1 MNCEEMWRFVDLLA
15 NERQY
20 KIQQLLQKNGA
31 VSTSNLV
38 SQLDVSV
45 ETIRRDFLAME
56 QQGLLKR
63 VHGGA
68 VSASSMKS
76 YLELSQRNKE
86 HNDQKRELAAY
97 AIRFVS
103 EGDYIALDTGSTAI
117 FLAEALRDNFS
128 RLTVVT
134 HSLDALEILREN
146 PGISV
151 VLCGGHYMRE
161 ENSFYGSPT
170 IEAYQRFHC
179 RKSFI
184 FPSAISL
191 EYGIGDFQ
199 QDLFLIQKELLTA
212 SDQVFILAD
221 SSKFEQKAFL
231 KLDEMRKEYCYITD
245 SLLPEDLK
253 KLYLENDIQIYNQ

>member
-1 MNCEEMWRFVDLLA
+1 MLA
-15 NERQY
+15 IERKNQILNKLKNEQR
-20 KIQQLLQKNGA
+20 
-31 VSTSNLV
+31 VLV
-38 SQLDVSV
+38 TELAAYYQVTE

-86 HNDQKRELAAY
+86 HNDQKRELASF

-161 ENSFYGSPT
+161 DSIAGNLSSFPL
-170 IEAYQRFHC
+170 
-179 RKSFI
+179 
-184 FPSAISL
+184 PSLWSTALVISSR
-191 EYGIGDFQ
+191 
-199 QDLFLIQKELLTA
+199 TC
-212 SDQVFILAD
+212 S
-221 SSKFEQKAFL
+221 
-231 KLDEMRKEYCYITD
+231 
-245 SLLPEDLK
+245 
-253 KLYLENDIQIYNQ
+253 